1 MRRFALIALV
11 LLAGVLPLAGCA
23 EIHPDNSPNSP
34 HGHGR

>member
-1 MRRFALIALV
+1 MHRLALIAFV